1 METSYNPTDAI
12 QTIEQ
17 SIKEIS
23 ALPTG
28 AAYYFKLWGLILSS
42 FYAIQFIAQ
51 QTGSATWN
59 LIQNFSWLLF
69 VIGGIASGVQNKHDQ
84 QTEQFEHFLDRVYFY
99 AFISFAISVA
109 VIQLY
114 ASLKNNQLNYTLFPL
129 LLGMTIICT
138 GGIAK
143 YYLSVALGVIC
154 CALSVVNLFVAVEF
168 VALIAAIA
176 AFIGSFLTGYFMKNR
191 NV

>member
-12 QTIEQ
+12 QTIEK

-28 AAYYFKLWGLILSS
+28 AAYYFKLWGLILTS
-42 FYAIQFIAQ
+42 FYAIQFVTQLID
-51 QTGSATWN
+51 SAAWN
-59 LIQNFSWLLF
+59 FIQNFSWLLF
-69 VIGGIASGVQNKHDQ
+69 VFGGIASGVRNKNDQ
-84 QTEQFEHFLDRVYFY
+84 KTEQFEHFLDRVYFY

-109 VIQLY
+109 VVQLY

-129 LLGMTIICT
+129 QLGMTIICT
-138 GGIAK
+138 GGISK
-143 YYLSVALGVIC
+143 YYLSVVLGIIC
-154 CALSVVNLFVAVEF
+154 CALSVLNLFIAAEF
-168 VALIAAIA
+168 IALNAAIA
-176 AFIGSFLTGYFMKNR
+176 AFVGSFLTGYFMKNR